1 MKSMTGFGRGA
12 DAAEGAPIV
21 VTVQGWN
28 HRFADIVL
36 RLPDELRASEG
47 ELRGRVAARVL
58 RGRCEVVVRL
68 ADLRAAAAGRV
79 IDRDALTRFLADSA
93 DLVGWGR
100 IDARITLGDLARS
113 PFLVP
118 AGGSAASDPEL
129 SARVAAALDVALAEY
144 DAARV
149 AEGQRL
155 ELSIARLLDALEGH
169 VALVTRMRAG
179 LAERLRE
186 GLARRIEAVLPGGAE
201 AVSAERLAQ
210 EIALLV
216 DRYDVNEE
224 IERLRGHLAGFR
236 DAIAAPG
243 PHGRKLDFLVQE
255 ILREL
260 NTLGS
265 KSRELEVTRTVV
277 EAKVLNEQLRELV
290 QNVE

>member
-1 MKSMTGFGRGA
+1 MTGFGRGA
-12 DAAEGAPIV
+12 SAPDGARAL

-36 RLPDELRASEG
+36 RLPDELRAVES
-47 ELRGRVAARVL
+47 ELRNRVAARVS

-68 ADLRAAAAGRV
+68 EDPRATAAGRA
-79 IDRDALTRFLADSA
+79 IDREALTRFLADSA

-100 IDARITLGDLARS
+100 IDGRITLGDLARS
-113 PFLVP
+113 PFLVAA
-118 AGGSAASDPEL
+118 AGTAETGPEL
-129 SARVAAALDVALAEY
+129 AAQVTSALDVAVEEY
-144 DAARV
+144 DAARI
-149 AEGQRL
+149 AEGGRL
-155 ELSIARLLDALEGH
+155 EQSISRLLDALVVLVERIATQREG
-169 VALVTRMRAG
+169 LG
-179 LAERLRE
+179 ERLRE

-201 AVSAERLAQ
+201 ALPPERLAQ

-216 DRYDVNEE
+216 DRYDVHEE
-224 IERLRGHLAGFR
+224 LERLRGHVAGFR
-236 DAIAAPG
+236 DAVAAPG

-265 KSRELEVTRTVV
+265 KSRDLDVTRSVV

>member
-1 MKSMTGFGRGA
+1 MTGYGRGTSA
-12 DAAEGAPIV
+12 PDGARAL

-36 RLPDELRASEG
+36 RLPDELRAVES
-47 ELRGRVAARVL
+47 ELRNRVAARVS
-58 RGRCEVVVRL
+58 RGRCEIVVRL
-68 ADLRAAAAGRV
+68 EDPRATAAGRA
-79 IDRDALTRFLADSA
+79 IDREALTRFLADSA

-100 IDARITLGDLARS
+100 IDATITLGDLARS
-113 PFLVP
+113 PFLV
-118 AGGSAASDPEL
+118 AATGAAETGPEL
-129 SARVAAALDVALAEY
+129 AAQVTRALDVAVEEY

-149 AEGQRL
+149 AEGRRL
-155 ELSIARLLDALEGH
+155 EQSIARLLDALA
-169 VALVTRMRAG
+169 ALVERIAEQREGLGTRV
-179 LAERLRE
+179 RE
-186 GLARRIEAVLPGGAE
+186 GLAKRIEAVLPGGLE
-201 AVSAERLAQ
+201 ALPADRLAQ

-216 DRYDVNEE
+216 DRYDVHEE
-224 IERLRGHLAGFR
+224 LERLRGHVAGFR
-236 DAIAAPG
+236 DAVAAPG

-265 KSRELEVTRTVV
+265 KSRDLDVTRSVV